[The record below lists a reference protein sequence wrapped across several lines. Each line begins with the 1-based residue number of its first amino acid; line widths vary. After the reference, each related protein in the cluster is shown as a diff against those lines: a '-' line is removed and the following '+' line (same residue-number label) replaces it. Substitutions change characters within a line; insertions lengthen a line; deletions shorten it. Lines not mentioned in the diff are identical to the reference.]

1 MKFKVK
7 ALSNLIFI
15 ASSNTEG
22 NIRYLDFIPGSVF
35 LGIVANNYD
44 KFKNPFDVFFS
55 GKVRFSDANIIIN
68 QKPSLRIPLIFYYE
82 KLNKQNILNYA
93 FLTKEDFKVQYK
105 QIREG
110 YFNEDFEIK
119 KIEFDYSQK
128 SARDYDTGRS
138 KKSAMYGFRSITK
151 GSEFYFKVEVD
162 DIDEDDKKLIKDS
175 LLGIKL
181 AGKSKRTEYGLI
193 EISEADFDEYNK
205 TTKNSSYD
213 FIYFKSRV
221 VLFDKNGNPT
231 YDVVNIHPELKKENI
246 EYKLNQIRYYEYT
259 PYNFIRKE
267 DTQRCVIEKGS
278 VVVLKNV
285 SKKVL
290 DEIANGVG
298 GFRSEG
304 FGEVLINPQFLSK
317 KYIEFKTPIQSVNLE
332 TENVNTKLIKYLKN
346 RQLQKQDT
354 ATLIIEVKK
363 CIEEKEKWFFNIS
376 KSQWG
381 NIRILSSFNDYD
393 ERIINYISRGVF
405 RWREDQINIM
415 KNILKNNKEF
425 IALFATLMMKKAK
438 K

>member
-22 NIRYLDFIPGSVF
+22 NIRYLDYIPGSVF

-55 GKVRFSDANIIIN
+55 GKVRFSDANLIIN
-68 QKPSLRIPLIFYYE
+68 QKPSLRIPLMFYYE

-110 YFNEDFEIK
+110 YFNENFEIK
-119 KIEFDYSQK
+119 KVEFDYSQK
-128 SARDYDTGRS
+128 SARDYDLGRS

-162 DIDEDDKKLIKDS
+162 DIDDNDKKLIKES
-175 LLGIKL
+175 LIGIKL
-181 AGKSKRTEYGLI
+181 AGKSKKTEYGMI
-193 EISEADFDEYNK
+193 EIIEANFDEYNK
-205 TTKNSSYD
+205 TAKNSSYD
-213 FIYFKSRV
+213 FIYFKSRA

-259 PYNFIRKE
+259 PYNFVRKE
-267 DTQRCVIEKGS
+267 DTQRCVIDKGS
-278 VVVLKNV
+278 VIVLKNV
-285 SKKVL
+285 SKKIL
-290 DEIANGVG
+290 DEISNGVG

-304 FGEVLINPQFLSK
+304 FGEVIINPEFLSK
-317 KYIEFKTPIQSVNLE
+317 KYIKFKTSIKEENLE
-332 TENVNTKLIKYLKN
+332 TENVNSKLIKYLKN
-346 RQLQKQDT
+346 RQLQKQNS
-354 ATLIIEVKK
+354 AKLIREVKQ
-363 CIEEKEKWFFNIS
+363 CIKEKGKWFFNIS

-381 NIRILSSFNDYD
+381 NIRILSSFDDYN
-393 ERIINYISRGVF
+393 ERIINYISKGVF

-415 KNILKNNKEF
+415 KDIVNHKSEF
-425 IALFATLMMKKAK
+425 VTLFATLMMKKAK

>member
-290 DEIANGVG
+290 DEIANGIG